1 MKTFIRFITLILVF
15 SMLLSCFIGCKAKED
30 SRDESTATNGVV
42 STVDTKS
49 EYISKLPEM
58 DFGAEE
64 CLILGRDD
72 SSGIQMRNFE
82 IYRESLPDD
91 VVGKA
96 VWERNDMLKQ
106 KYNFIVTQDL
116 VSNTAVT
123 AGLTYTSNE
132 DLYDIVM
139 YVPVNGFAHSQDGYL
154 LDLSAT
160 QYIDLEHPSWDDY
173 INGQMSF
180 GNSLYATANDFCLED
195 KNRTYIIFYNREMAR
210 DAGLGYFEDMV
221 KAGTWTLDNYNTIAR
236 QFRDDADGDGR
247 YGTKNDSFGVVCE
260 SQGSFSTF
268 LCGAGFRTSVVKD
281 GKIELV
287 GAGDQILN
295 IIDRV
300 GKFMFDSEVAV
311 YAESFTPLDMYRPR
325 EIFLDERAMFYSC
338 FFSEIEAGLA
348 ENCNFEYSFLPFPK
362 YDENQPEYYTSMDH
376 RNGTVVSIPKTV
388 LDPSVSGFFLEA
400 LTEAST
406 DTSLFAYI
414 ETKCKLQDSYDQ
426 RASDMVGVIFENVV
440 YDIVQ
445 VCDFGK
451 LFRAILTEIPAMK
464 KNNYSNLYGKRY
476 ENAINEIE
484 EAMENLNVN

>member
-1 MKTFIRFITLILVF
+1 MKKFIRSITLLLAF
-15 SMLLSCFIGCKAKED
+15 SMLFACFTACGRED
-30 SRDESTATNGVV
+30 TDDGNSAASGVA
-42 STVDTKS
+42 STVEIEG
-49 EYISKLPEM
+49 EYVSKLPDM
-58 DFGAEE
+58 DFGGEE
-64 CLILGRDD
+64 CLILGRDA
-72 SSGIQMRNFE
+72 SAGIQMRNFE
-82 IYRESLPDD
+82 IYRETLPDD

-106 KYNFIVTQDL
+106 KYNFIVNQHL
-116 VSNTAVT
+116 VSNTATT
-123 AGLTYTSNE
+123 ASLTYLSNE
-132 DLYDIVM
+132 DIYDIVM
-139 YVPVNGFAHSQDGYL
+139 YVPVDGFAHSQDGYL
-154 LDLSAT
+154 HDLTAT
-160 QYIDLEHPSWDDY
+160 EYIDLEHPAWDDY
-173 INGQMSF
+173 INSQMSF

-236 QFRDDADGDGR
+236 QFRYDADGDGQ
-247 YGTKNDSFGVVCE
+247 YGTKNDGFGLVCE

-268 LCGAGFRTSVVKD
+268 LCGAGFRTSEVKD

-287 GAGDQILN
+287 GAGDQMLN
-295 IIDRV
+295 IIDKV

-311 YAESFTPLDMYRPR
+311 YAESFIPLDMYRPR

-348 ENCNFEYSFLPFPK
+348 ESCNFEYSFLPFPK
-362 YDENQPEYYTSMDH
+362 YDENQTEYYTSMDH
-376 RNGTVVSIPKTV
+376 RNGTVVTIPKTV
-388 LDPSVSGFFLEA
+388 VDPAASGFFLEA

-406 DTSLFAYI
+406 DTSLYAYI

-426 RASDMVGVIFENVV
+426 RASDMVEEIFDNVV

-451 LFRAILTEIPAMK
+451 LFRAVLTEIPTMN
-464 KNNYSNLYGKRY
+464 KNNYSNIYDKRY
-476 ENAINEIE
+476 EKAIEEIE
-484 EAMENLNVN
+484 KAMENLASN

>member
-1 MKTFIRFITLILVF
+1 MKVFTKSITLLLVF
-15 SMLLSCFIGCKAKED
+15 SMILGCFTACAKDNSNEVD
-30 SRDESTATNGVV
+30 SAASGAV
-42 STVDTKS
+42 STIVAET
-49 EYISKLPEM
+49 EYASKLPEM
-58 DFGAEE
+58 DFGGEE

-72 SSGIQMRNFE
+72 SAGVQMRNFE

-91 VVGKA
+91 IVGKA

-106 KYNFIVTQDL
+106 KYNFIVNQDL
-116 VSNTAVT
+116 VSNTAIT
-123 AGLTYTSNE
+123 AALTYNSNE

-139 YVPVNGFAHSQDGYL
+139 YVPNSGFVHSQDGYL
-154 LDLSAT
+154 LDLTAT
-160 QYIDLEHPSWDDY
+160 KYIDLEHPAWDDY
-173 INGQMSF
+173 INSQLSF

-221 KAGTWTLDNYNTIAR
+221 KAGTWTLDNYNSILK
-236 QFRDDADGDGR
+236 QFRDDADGDGQ
-247 YGTKNDSFGVVCE
+247 YGTKNDGFGLVCE

-268 LCGAGFRTSVVKD
+268 LCGAGFRTSVNNN
-281 GKIELV
+281 GRIELV

-295 IIDRV
+295 IIDKV
-300 GKFMFDSEVAV
+300 GKFMFDSEIAV
-311 YAESFTPLDMYRPR
+311 YAESFTPIDMYRPR
-325 EIFLDERAMFYSC
+325 EIFLDERSMFYSC

-362 YDENQPEYYTSMDH
+362 YDENQTEYYTSMDH
-376 RNGTVVSIPKTV
+376 RNGTVVAIPKTV
-388 LDPSVSGFFLEA
+388 VDPDSSGFFLEA

-426 RASDMVGVIFENVV
+426 RASDMVEVIFDNVV

-451 LFRAILTEIPAMK
+451 LFRAVLTEIPTAK
-464 KNNYSNLYGKRY
+464 RNNYSNIYGKRY
-476 ENAINEIE
+476 QNAIDEID
-484 EAMENLNVN
+484 EAMANLNVN